1 MPRNHIVSETDA
13 VSEEA
18 PIRAEWVI
26 DGMAAGQS
34 VSKDYMWGIWRLV
47 LHCMPPKMLNPEKIA
62 IVMWDT

>member
-1 MPRNHIVSETDA
+1 VLRNHIVSETDA

-18 PIRAEWVI
+18 PIRTEWVI

-47 LHCMPPKMLNPEKIA
+47 LYCMPRKMLNPEK
-62 IVMWDT
+62 